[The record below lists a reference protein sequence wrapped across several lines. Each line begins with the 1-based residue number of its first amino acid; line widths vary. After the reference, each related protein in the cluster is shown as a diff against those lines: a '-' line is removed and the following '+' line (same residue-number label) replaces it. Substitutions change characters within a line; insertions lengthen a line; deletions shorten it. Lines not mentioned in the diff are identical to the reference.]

1 MTINQQATCSFTV
14 TLAALRK
21 AGACLGGYNKVV
33 RALQG
38 LPFTSEDSKRNS
50 YIRFKHEGPIS
61 LLSIL
66 DSNGFDDALWALR
79 CVPEVDRDARLY
91 AVACARQVQ
100 SLMTDPRS
108 LEALKVVERFANGEA
123 TQEELDA
130 AWNATQNAR
139 NAAQAAWHTAGT
151 AAWHAARAAWHAAG
165 AALPH
170 AGVAAGAAAWNAA
183 WAVRDA
189 AWHADREAWHAAG
202 TSQKGLFIDMCNGK
216 APWQEN
222 P

>member
-38 LPFTSEDSKRNS
+38 LPFTSEDSGRNS

-66 DSNGFDDALWALR
+66 DSNGFADALWALR

-91 AVACARQVQ
+91 AVSCARQVQ

-108 LEALKVVERFANGEA
+108 VEALKVVERFANGEA
-123 TQEELDA
+123 DQEELNA
-130 AWNATQNAR
+130 ARTATQNAR
-139 NAAQAAWHTAGT
+139 NAAWQATRAHAGV
-151 AAWHAARAAWHAAG
+151 AAWHAAG
-165 AALPH
+165 AVRGA
-170 AGVAAGAAAWNAA
+170 AWNAAGAAAW
-183 WAVRDA
+183 DA
-189 AWHADREAWHAAG
+189 
-202 TSQKGLFIDMCNGK
+202 QKGLFIDMCNGK

>member
-1 MTINQQATCSFTV
+1 MTINQKAACSFTV

-21 AGACLGGYNKVV
+21 AGACLDGYNKVV

-38 LPFTSEDSKRNS
+38 RPFTSEDSKRGS

-61 LLSIL
+61 LLSII

-91 AVACARQVQ
+91 AVSCVRQV
-100 SLMTDPRS
+100 LTDPRS
-108 LEALKVVERFANGEA
+108 VEALKVVERFANGEA

-130 AWNATQNAR
+130 ARDSAWDVWH
-139 NAAQAAWHTAGT
+139 AAGD
-151 AAWHAARAAWHAAG
+151 AWHAARPHAGVAAWHAAG
-165 AALPH
+165 AVRDA
-170 AGVAAGAAAWNAA
+170 AWNAAGAAAW
-183 WAVRDA
+183 DA
-189 AWHADREAWHAAG
+189 
-202 TSQKGLFIDMCNGK
+202 QKGLFIAMCNGK
-216 APWQEN
+216 APWQKN